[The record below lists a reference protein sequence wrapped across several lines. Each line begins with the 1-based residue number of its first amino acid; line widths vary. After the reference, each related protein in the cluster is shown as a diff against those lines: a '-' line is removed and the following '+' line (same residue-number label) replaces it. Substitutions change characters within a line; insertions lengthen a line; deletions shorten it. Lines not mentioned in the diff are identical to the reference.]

1 MYKGLLLV
9 PCLLATVHASTW
21 NPSNCGPTGYVVGN
35 ITDALC
41 CDQQCAQGC
50 AKVNNGTFGSTN
62 AKVQACDN
70 IPVCLWNT
78 ETSTCGLNR
87 DRKNNVCVP
96 QNDDGT
102 AYEINQNC
110 HQLTQG
116 YCPLAWTV
124 KRGCCTGNAAKY
136 DGTLLVRNQNVTKGG
151 VTINYSHTTHMC
163 CNLPCEQLAAHNA
176 AQPDLCLYSPDHREL
191 TQCGPAGRSAI
202 IGDDY
207 LMPEAG
213 QDLQLSPDAI
223 QNMFGMNPGKQ
234 MSFGI
239 ANEGFGFT
247 GMSPQMG
254 VNSLEEI
261 GVGQSKEHHTE
272 EITVDDLM
280 DVLIESLSK
289 DKDVFDYNREINSD
303 PWFQKQAFG
312 GHTDKFSFI
321 DPWKFISQIYGTP
334 FGMSQASTTYGQ
346 MYGLDKS
353 SFGKAAPGFENPYQ
367 STMMGGGYGMGGYG
381 MGGYGMGGYGMGGY
395 GMGGYGGMGGG
406 YGGMGGYGMGGG
418 YGAGVGGRN
427 GYGAGMS
434 GGQGAGGMGG
444 GYGAGMSGGQGA
456 GGMGGGSGGGMG
468 GGYGSGMGSGYGSG
482 MGGGYGGN
490 GGGYGSGMGG
500 NQGMGGNYG
509 SNNFGMD
516 NSYGNNNYGMDN
528 GYTDSS
534 YLGMDS
540 SYGGADGGAPYS
552 STNDYTA
559 EKK

>member
-50 AKVNNGTFGSTN
+50 TKVNNGTFGSTN
-62 AKVQACDN
+62 AKIQACDN

-110 HQLTQG
+110 HDLTQG

-136 DGTLLVRNQNVTKGG
+136 DGTLLVKNQNVTK
-151 VTINYSHTTHMC
+151 
-163 CNLPCEQLAAHNA
+163 
-176 AQPDLCLYSPDHREL
+176 
-191 TQCGPAGRSAI
+191 
-202 IGDDY
+202 
-207 LMPEAG
+207 
-213 QDLQLSPDAI
+213 
-223 QNMFGMNPGKQ
+223 
-234 MSFGI
+234 
-239 ANEGFGFT
+239 
-247 GMSPQMG
+247 
-254 VNSLEEI
+254 
-261 GVGQSKEHHTE
+261 
-272 EITVDDLM
+272 
-280 DVLIESLSK
+280 
-289 DKDVFDYNREINSD
+289 
-303 PWFQKQAFG
+303 
-312 GHTDKFSFI
+312 
-321 DPWKFISQIYGTP
+321 
-334 FGMSQASTTYGQ
+334 
-346 MYGLDKS
+346 
-353 SFGKAAPGFENPYQ
+353 
-367 STMMGGGYGMGGYG
+367 
-381 MGGYGMGGYGMGGY
+381 
-395 GMGGYGGMGGG
+395 GG

-516 NSYGNNNYGMDN
+516 NSYGNNNYGNNNYGMDN